1 MPWNFYHTEEKLR
14 KKIQLK
20 NFNRTQYST
29 RSNVCAHCAF
39 FIEMKYFKSTRSLGF
54 GFGLHQCTRLS
65 LRANKIGLIQIIFI
79 RSHCLSAQK
88 QWDRFRICDER
99 IILMFNINNSN
110 SNNNSRHNTTKT
122 QVKAIVCLCVRA
134 LGLCGC
140 WICMNIFSPVRYVSF
155 VCFTL
160 ESSKDRLYSWHVE
173 MHAKQ
178 MCRHKYTYQFYLNE
192 SKWSQRIDF
201 HSNAV
206 NSIWVLLSRQTNNS
220 HPNFNHLNFNGFT
233 VQNIGLTSTYVLK
246 LLEQA
251 THASFI
257 SPDND

>member
-1 MPWNFYHTEEKLR
+1 MF
-14 KKIQLK
+14 I
-20 NFNRTQYST
+20 RTKTMGSFPNMWWENHFDVQHQQQQQQQPTQHNKDPGESDCLF
-29 RSNVCAHCAF
+29 VCA
-39 FIEMKYFKSTRSLGF
+39 
-54 GFGLHQCTRLS
+54 CTWFVRL
-65 LRANKIGLIQIIFI
+65 LNLYE
-79 RSHCLSAQK
+79 H
-88 QWDRFRICDER
+88 
-99 IILMFNINNSN
+99 
-110 SNNNSRHNTTKT
+110 
-122 QVKAIVCLCVRA
+122 
-134 LGLCGC
+134 
-140 WICMNIFSPVRYVSF
+140 FSPVRYVSF

-220 HPNFNHLNFNGFT
+220 HSNFNHLNFNGFT